1 MAMDSIPTPRKQM
14 QLEGSGV
21 RKEFTRE
28 DVPKAKR
35 VIIKVPRHPPPL
47 PPPHLCFLP
56 TALPTV
62 RDTAPSHGLRAAPT
76 PLGPHG
82 GAGARAAAQAVTLGR
97 AGGGRWGRR
106 C

>member
-14 QLEGSGV
+14 QLEGNGA

-47 PPPHLCFLP
+47 PPHDVLPPYRSPHCE
-56 TALPTV
+56 
-62 RDTAPSHGLRAAPT
+62 RLRSVA
-76 PLGPHG
+76 
-82 GAGARAAAQAVTLGR
+82 
-97 AGGGRWGRR
+97 
-106 C
+106 